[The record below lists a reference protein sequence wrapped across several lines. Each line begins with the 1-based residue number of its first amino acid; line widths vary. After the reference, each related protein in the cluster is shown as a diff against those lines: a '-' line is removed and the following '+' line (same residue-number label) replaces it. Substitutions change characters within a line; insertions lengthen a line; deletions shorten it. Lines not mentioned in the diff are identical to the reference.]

1 MDQAGSNDKKT
12 GGKKSR
18 WTIPLSKVYVCMYC
32 VLYNHHSPVSD
43 LISVLWILIR
53 QNLNYIAGY
62 GIESQIHKTISVTW
76 FFTQLFCDTLLKRK

>member
-53 QNLNYIAGY
+53 QNLNYMYCLIRYRKSG
-62 GIESQIHKTISVTW
+62 SQDDQCHVVFLPNFFVTH
-76 FFTQLFCDTLLKRK
+76 C